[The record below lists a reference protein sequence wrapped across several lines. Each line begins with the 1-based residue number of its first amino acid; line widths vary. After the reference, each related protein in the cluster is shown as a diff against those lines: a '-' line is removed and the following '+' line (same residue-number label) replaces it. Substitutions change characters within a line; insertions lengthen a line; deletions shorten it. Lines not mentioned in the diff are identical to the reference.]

1 MSPNFP
7 DNYGVNIDCTWT
19 INGTGE
25 GRPPRITVS
34 SLEIQEE
41 KDCSKDRLEIRDGDT
56 ATSPAFPH
64 SPYCGTLENL
74 RMKMYGNDKKIVF
87 FYPNKSAWIRFVS
100 DENEYQKRG
109 FLVTFESGKYL
120 DPVED
125 LGLYTTLIYA
135 NI

>member
-1 MSPNFP
+1 
-7 DNYGVNIDCTWT
+7 
-19 INGTGE
+19 
-25 GRPPRITVS
+25 
-34 SLEIQEE
+34 
-41 KDCSKDRLEIRDGDT
+41 
-56 ATSPAFPH
+56 
-64 SPYCGTLENL
+64 
-74 RMKMYGNDKKIVF
+74 MYGNDKKIVF